1 MISLNKFIQE
11 RLNNGYVEY
20 QISNLLSNINKSLL
34 IWSSSGISSLHGL
47 FNESKYNFDN
57 CEDVVEKIINA
68 LYDIELNKQTL
79 EFDFNNV
86 FFKHLILEINVGN
99 CIIGAHKKQTLP
111 NDTVSFELQILKD
124 KLIYDYSLKE
134 HRKLRYMIIH
144 ELTHAYEN
152 FLIKQGGD
160 EAGIFYPEDS
170 KEYKKYNISV
180 NWILSNRQ
188 LPKLKEE
195 LVLCG
200 YFLDEHEKFAYL
212 GTVKETVKNVIKKV
226 IPSYKDLKFNEI
238 IEMFKDEFNWESY
251 IKISAFID
259 ALSENKTDENLRYK
273 IYRLYNGIYEDD
285 LLEDDIIN
293 ELINKWEDFKKEF
306 IEAFI
311 DAYADCEADFKLEC
325 YIDPDLSNRI
335 NS

>member
-1 MISLNKFIQE
+1 MKCLREYIQG
-11 RLNNGYVEY
+11 RLNSSYAEC
-20 QISNLLSNINKSLL
+20 QIANVLSNINKSLL

-47 FNESKYNFDN
+47 FDESKYNFDN
-57 CEDVVEKIINA
+57 CEDVVEKIVNV
-68 LYDIELNKQTL
+68 LYNIELNKQTL
-79 EFDFNNV
+79 KFDFNNT
-86 FFKHLILEINVGN
+86 FFKHLILEINIGN
-99 CIIGAHKKQTLP
+99 RIIGGHEKRSLP
-111 NDTVSFELQILKD
+111 SDTVSFELQILKNKSVD
-124 KLIYDYSLKE
+124 EYSLRE

-152 FLIKQGGD
+152 FLIKQDGN

-170 KEYKKYNISV
+170 KEYKKYNISI
-180 NWILSNRQ
+180 NWILSGRQ

-195 LVLCG
+195 LILCG

-212 GTVKETVKNVIKKV
+212 GTVKETVKNVIEKV

-259 ALSENKTDENLRYK
+259 GLSENKTDKDLRYK
-273 IYRLYNGIYEDD
+273 ICRLYNSIYEDEQS
-285 LLEDDIIN
+285 EDNIIN

-306 IEAFI
+306 VHAFI
-311 DAYADCEADFKLEC
+311 DAYAECEADFKLEY
-325 YIDPDLSNRI
+325 YIDPDLSNRV